1 MKRFL
6 TFVSIIGL
14 LGFAA
19 CDNVA
24 PPKEGGQGQAQQ
36 ENTVPAPPTQ

>member
-24 PPKEGGQGQAQQ
+24 PPKEGGQAQQ
-36 ENTVPAPPTQ
+36 DNSVPAPPPQ